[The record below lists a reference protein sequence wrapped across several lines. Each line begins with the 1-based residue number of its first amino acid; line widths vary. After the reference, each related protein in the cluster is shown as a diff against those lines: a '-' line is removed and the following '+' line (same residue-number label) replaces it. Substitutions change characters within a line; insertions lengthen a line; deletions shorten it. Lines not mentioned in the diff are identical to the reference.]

1 MNIDKNCA
9 YFIAQASHDLR
20 QPLQALT
27 IYLDLFETSNLSKK
41 QKNMLKK
48 IMATTQNFNMLLDNM
63 LDVSKAEFGGI
74 KVSKTLVDVENLIK
88 KIAQEYQPIA
98 KIQNIN
104 FTYNQC
110 DVFCYTD
117 IVLLERILRNLLSN
131 AFKFTK
137 SEVKLECKK
146 QNNIT
151 LINVCDNGIG
161 IDQEDLPNIFDEFYQ
176 GKNIDSSNNGV
187 GLGLSIVKKI
197 ATAIN
202 AKINVVSTSSSGS
215 CFSLELTDIID

>member
-20 QPLQALT
+20 QPLHALT
-27 IYLDLFETSNLSKK
+27 IYLDLFETSNLSTK

-48 IMATTQNFNMLLDNM
+48 IMATTKNFNMLLDNI

-74 KVSKTLVDVENLIK
+74 KVSKTLVDVKNLIK
-88 KIAQEYQPIA
+88 KIAQEYQQIA

-137 SEVKLECKK
+137 SEVKVECKK

-151 LINVCDNGIG
+151 LISVCDNGIG

-202 AKINVVSTSSSGS
+202 AKIHIVSTLGSGS
-215 CFSLELTDIID
+215 CFSLELTDIAD

>member
-27 IYLDLFETSNLSKK
+27 IYLDLFETDNLSKK

-48 IMATTQNFNMLLDNM
+48 IVATTQNFNMLLDNM

-88 KIAQEYQPIA
+88 KITQEYQAIA

-110 DVFCYTD
+110 DIFCYTD

-137 SEVKLECKK
+137 SEVKIECKK

-151 LINVCDNGIG
+151 LISVCDNGIG
-161 IDQEDLPNIFDEFYQ
+161 IDKEDLPNIFDEFYQ
-176 GKNIDSSNNGV
+176 GKNIDLSNSGV

-202 AKINVVSTSSSGS
+202 AKISIVSTLNSGS
-215 CFSLELTDIID
+215 CFSLELTDIAD

>member
-20 QPLQALT
+20 QPLHALT
-27 IYLDLFETSNLSKK
+27 IYLDLFETSNLSTK

-48 IMATTQNFNMLLDNM
+48 IMATTKNFNMLLDNI

-74 KVSKTLVDVENLIK
+74 KVSKTLVDVKNLIK

-137 SEVKLECKK
+137 SEVRVECKK

-151 LINVCDNGIG
+151 LISVCDNGIG

-187 GLGLSIVKKI
+187 GLGLSIVKKLPLQLMLKY
-197 ATAIN
+197 T
-202 AKINVVSTSSSGS
+202 
-215 CFSLELTDIID
+215 